1 LPEAFP
7 TEASVACDAGVVESG
22 ERDDVDDA
30 TAVDLD
36 GLLAQ
41 TATGDQA
48 AFSALYDNTA
58 ARVLGLVRR
67 VMIDPAQ
74 SEEVTQEVFLEIWQ
88 SAPRFD
94 PNKGRASTWIMTMAH
109 RRAIDRI
116 RSAQASRN
124 RDRAVGIRD
133 LPTAYD
139 QVAETVE
146 VRVEHERVE
155 QAMSKLS
162 DAQREA
168 VTLAYFGGYTQSEVA
183 EMLGIPLGTAKTR
196 MRDAMIR
203 LRRELGVTR

>member
-36 GLLAQ
+36 TLLAL
-41 TATGDQA
+41 TARGDQA
-48 AFSALYDNTA
+48 AFSELYDNTA

-74 SEEVTQEVFLEIWQ
+74 SEEITQEVFLEIWQ